1 MNTKIAAVITALL
14 ATQPAL
20 AEPKAPVVIGYV
32 PAFKGMGPIMAKAD
46 IGQYTHLN
54 LSFINPDPTG
64 AVVSDG
70 KMTCMPDA
78 GGVQVTSE
86 SLRTAVDLAHAKS
99 VKVLVSLGGGTIPQC
114 SGDWRI
120 MLEPHNRDIVVA
132 DLIKLVDDYGL
143 DGLDVDIEGALLTE
157 IDKAGNYTP
166 FIAALSAALKAR
178 GKLLTC
184 ATASYEGGMI
194 PISSIP
200 YFDLV
205 NVMAYDAIGPSW
217 GTPGDEHSP
226 LSQAKRDMDL
236 WRARGVPK
244 DKLVLGVPFYGYG
257 FGDYKDGYGGMRDL
271 IARYGED
278 ILKTDVIGKRCGG
291 CSYVT
296 YNGLETLQK
305 KTKLAA
311 DKGAGI
317 MVWEISQDTDDH
329 RLITTAK
336 AALKD

>member
-1 MNTKIAAVITALL
+1 MNTNYAILIAALL
-14 ATQPAL
+14 ASQPAI
-20 AEPKAPVVIGYV
+20 AQTKAPVVIGYV
-32 PAFKGMGPIMAKAD
+32 PAFKSMGPIMAKAD
-46 IGQYTHLN
+46 LTQYTHIN
-54 LSFINPDPTG
+54 LSFVNPDPTG
-64 AVVSDG
+64 AVALNGV
-70 KMTCMPDA
+70 MTCMPDS
-78 GGVQVTSE
+78 GGTQVTGDAM
-86 SLRTAVDLAHAKS
+86 RTAVTLAHAKGA
-99 VKVLVSLGGGTIPQC
+99 KVLVSLGGGIIPQC
-114 SGDWRI
+114 SGDWRV
-120 MLEPHNRDIVVA
+120 MLEPQNLDIVVA

-143 DGLDVDIEGALLTE
+143 DGLDVDIEGTLLTE

-166 FIAALSAALKAR
+166 FIKALSEALKAR

-194 PISSIP
+194 PVSSIP
-200 YFDLV
+200 YFDLI

-217 GTPGDEHSP
+217 GTAGDEHSP
-226 LSQAKRDMDL
+226 LAQAKSDMDL

-257 FGDYKDGYGGMRDL
+257 FSDYKDGYGGMRDL
-271 IARYGED
+271 IARYGDD

-291 CSYVT
+291 CSYIT

-305 KTKLAA
+305 KAKLAA

-329 RLITTAK
+329 RLIKTAK
-336 AALKD
+336 AALKE

>member
-1 MNTKIAAVITALL
+1 MKTIIVSAILGFVAAHA
-14 ATQPAL
+14 AL
-20 AEPKAPVVIGYV
+20 ADPAPPVVIGYV

-46 IGQYTHLN
+46 LSQYTHVN
-54 LSFINPDPTG
+54 LSFVNPDPTG
-64 AVVSDG
+64 AVALDG
-70 KMTCMPDA
+70 HMTCMPDA
-78 GGVQVTSE
+78 GGAQVTGE
-86 SLRTAVDLAHAKS
+86 ALQTAVNLAHAKG
-99 VKVLVSLGGGTIPQC
+99 VKVLVSLGGGVIPQC
-114 SGDWRI
+114 SGDWRV
-120 MLEPHNRDIVVA
+120 MLEPQNRDIVVA

-166 FIAALSAALKAR
+166 FISALSEVLKAR

-184 ATASYEGGMI
+184 ATASYKGGMI

-217 GTPGDEHSP
+217 GTAGDEHSP
-226 LSQAKRDMDL
+226 LAQAKRDMDL

-257 FGDYKDGYGGMRDL
+257 FGDYRDGYGGMRDL

-278 ILKTDVIGKRCGG
+278 ILKADVIGKRCGG
-291 CSYVT
+291 CSYIT
-296 YNGLETLQK
+296 YNGLETLEK
-305 KTKLAA
+305 KAKLAA

-329 RLITTAK
+329 RLIKTAK
-336 AALKD
+336 AALKE